1 MADNRKIEKKEQGQK
16 VERLENR
23 LMINYAVV
31 VGAYVLWNY
40 LNNMITGAETK
51 YNVTIILAILSVI
64 GGVVCYLFHKKTKKT
79 KNFGHMFIVLA
90 LALIYTKASMFVY
103 KIFGG
108 HVFNTLNSSAFLQKF
123 LFNSANAV
131 KIIGV
136 LGIIWVVFITIF
148 TLIQIGKE
156 NNKKKNGKK

>member
-1 MADNRKIEKKEQGQK
+1 
-16 VERLENR
+16 
-23 LMINYAVV
+23 MINYAIV

-40 LNNMITGAETK
+40 LDNMITSAETK
-51 YNVTIILAILSVI
+51 YNVTIILAILSII

-90 LALIYTKASMFVY
+90 LVLIYTKCSTFVY

-108 HVFNTLNSSAFLQKF
+108 NVFNTLFKSEFLQKY

-131 KIIGV
+131 KIISV
-136 LGIIWVVFITIF
+136 LGIVWVVFITVF
-148 TLIQIGKE
+148 TVIQIGKE
-156 NNKKKNGKK
+156 NKKKKNGKK